1 MTDVQ
6 TRTATVPATGGDEP
20 VRCGPASSR
29 RAMLAG
35 AGALGATCLLAACGT
50 SSTSGT
56 TNANGTDYSNN
67 PAPAGSKG
75 AVAQGGVG
83 SGNDDS
89 SGGGSKSGGGSGATA
104 LAATADVP
112 SGGGIIKGDLVITQP
127 QAGTFKAFSKVCTH
141 AGCDVNKVTG
151 GVISCPC
158 HGSTF
163 SIEDGSPTGG
173 PATKPLPAVNVKVDG
188 DNVVK
193 A

>member
-6 TRTATVPATGGDEP
+6 TRTDADTELQHEEP
-20 VRCGPASSR
+20 NRPGTIPTR
-29 RAMLAG
+29 RAVLAG

-50 SSTSGT
+50 DTTSSTNTSGSDF
-56 TNANGTDYSNN
+56 TND
-67 PAPAGSKG
+67 PAPAGSSG
-75 AVAQGGVG
+75 AAAGGTG
-83 SGNDDS
+83 SS
-89 SGGGSKSGGGSGATA
+89 KATKSGGGSGAKA
-104 LAATADVP
+104 LAAVADVP
-112 SGGGIIKGDLVITQP
+112 SGGGVIKGDLVITQP

-141 AGCDVNKVTG
+141 AGCDVNKVDG

-173 PATKPLPAVNVKVDG
+173 PAKKALPETKVKVDG
-188 DNVVK
+188 DNIVE